1 MARRGMVV
9 RGAKALTAKIKR
21 IEKAVKKHISVP
33 VMRAAGKETAKVIK
47 SRMASRY
54 KDARKSIGWR
64 MRKASENP
72 KNIISAKAGAG
83 VGFRGK
89 RRKTFLASQ
98 AKRRQGR
105 KGVGTSPQNI
115 HWWFLGTTDRRQ
127 KSTGRF
133 TGRQPTMESPVQ
145 QLANTGRGEIF
156 RAQVRAGILGFKKL
170 VKS

>member
-1 MARRGMVV
+1 MARLVV
-9 RGAKALTAKIKR
+9 RGMKALTAKIKR

-33 VMRAAGKETAKVIK
+33 IMRAAGKETARVIK

-64 MRKASENP
+64 MKKVSENP
-72 KNIISAKAGAG
+72 KNIVSAKAGAG

-89 RRKTFLASQ
+89 RRRTFLASQ

-115 HWWFLGTTDRRQ
+115 HWWFLGTKDRRQ
-127 KSTGRF
+127 KTTGRV
-133 TGRQPTMESPVQ
+133 TGSQPIMENPVQ
-145 QLANTGRGEIF
+145 QLARTGKGDIF
-156 RAQVRAGILGFKKL
+156 RVQVRAGILGFKKL